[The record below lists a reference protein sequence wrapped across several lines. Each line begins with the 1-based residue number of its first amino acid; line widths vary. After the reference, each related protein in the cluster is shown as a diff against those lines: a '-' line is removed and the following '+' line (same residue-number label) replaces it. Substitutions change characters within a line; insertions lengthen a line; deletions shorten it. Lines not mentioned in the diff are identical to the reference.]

1 MAQFDKKTLEIVKR
15 LQQARIEL
23 LKEHPFYALLLLHLK
38 FAVDISCETAY
49 TDGTRIAFNPDFI
62 NSMTDI
68 ELKFVLMHEVLHVVL
83 CHPFR
88 HQSDYDCRAFDIAC
102 DLVVNSTVMDELGVK
117 SFSIGKYGEVM
128 HVLPNGMEGL
138 LFSVEEAYQM
148 VLVKL
153 QEMEASDDEG
163 DGDDSDGTGDSNN
176 GSTQSQKNIQ
186 TSSTGNSD
194 DDSNA
199 GSGESDS
206 SSDGKTKS
214 KSSANQKKQCKNHDS
229 ADHDNL
235 GDDGESDD
243 AQSNNDSNSHNQ
255 GRNNASCNSPDVYS
269 PTGVITGSFDDHSF
283 WDGDT
288 EDKQQTQEWLSRM
301 INATEAISIMDPSNG
316 RGTIPACAQRMLKEL
331 TEPQNDWRT
340 ILENF
345 IQEEIND
352 YSFSPPDRRFADSP
366 FFLPDFN
373 EKDERVENILFMI
386 DTSGSMSDTM
396 ITEAYSEIK
405 GAIDQFDGKLQGWLG
420 FFDAVVV
427 EPQPFENEEEFS
439 IIRPIGGGGTSFDI
453 IFDYVK
459 ENMMADPP
467 VSIVILTDGY
477 APFPEEE
484 QAMGIPVLW
493 IINNEDVT
501 PEWGKVARIKSG
513 EI

>member
-194 DDSNA
+194 DD
-199 GSGESDS
+199 
-206 SSDGKTKS
+206 
-214 KSSANQKKQCKNHDS
+214 
-229 ADHDNL
+229 
-235 GDDGESDD
+235 

-301 INATEAISIMDPSNG
+301 INATEAISIIDPSNG

-459 ENMMADPP
+459 ENMMAEPP

-501 PEWGKVARIKSG
+501 PEWGKIARIKSG